1 MGKNM
6 EISAYQINNALRVYG
21 KQLRRGRI
29 SNWQRSTHTNA
40 PDKINISARDRQETD
55 IDDITSSILEQI
67 PQFGPHNDVDKEVL
81 K

>member
-29 SNWQRSTHTNA
+29 SNRQKSTDTNTA
-40 PDKINISARDRQETD
+40 DKISSSARARWRPV
-55 IDDITSSILEQI
+55 DITSNIL
-67 PQFGPHNDVDKEVL
+67 DKITQYGSNSNNL
-81 K
+81 D